1 MTIEG
6 EVRAVPGEG
15 ELVLLVEDE
24 PALRQLAVLMLE
36 RLGYRVVE
44 TADGGE
50 ALAAVREKGVRP
62 DVVLTDVVIPGMS
75 GPVLIEHLR
84 ETLPDVKVI
93 YMSGYTDDAIAKRGV
108 VESGVNFLQKPF
120 TMSALGTM
128 INTALGK

>member
-1 MTIEG
+1 
-6 EVRAVPGEG
+6 VPGEG

-36 RLGYRVVE
+36 RLGYRAFE
-44 TADGGE
+44 TADGSE

-75 GPVLIEHLR
+75 GPVLAEHLR
-84 ETLPDVKVI
+84 ETLPGLKVI
-93 YMSGYTDDAIAKRGV
+93 YMSGYTDDAIAKRGI

-120 TMSALGTM
+120 TMNALAKIIEAALG
-128 INTALGK
+128 A

>member
-1 MTIEG
+1 MTVEK
-6 EVRAVPGEG
+6 EVHAVPGEG

-36 RLGYRVVE
+36 RLGYRAFE
-44 TADGGE
+44 TANGSE
-50 ALAAVREKGVRP
+50 ALAAVSEKGVRP

-75 GPVLIEHLR
+75 GPVLVEHLR
-84 ETLPDVKVI
+84 ETLPDLKVI

-120 TMSALGTM
+120 TMSALAK
-128 INTALGK
+128 IIDTALSA